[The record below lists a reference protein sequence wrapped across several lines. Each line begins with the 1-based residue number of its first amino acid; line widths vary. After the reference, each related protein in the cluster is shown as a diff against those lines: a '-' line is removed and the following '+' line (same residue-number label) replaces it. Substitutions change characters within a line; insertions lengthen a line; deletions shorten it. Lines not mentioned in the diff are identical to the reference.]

1 MKVLKEF
8 INFIFSLAFIK
19 QLIIA
24 ATIILSLILIF
35 AILLR
40 KITRHGEFVIVPDL
54 VNSDYKLSTELLQNS
69 NLNYKINFIYRPKI
83 QPGTIVEQNPSAE
96 TKVKHGQTIYLVVTS
111 RDIPDIKLPNIEGL
125 SFYEAKNILKNENIT
140 VDSIEYAHDIEK
152 NIVLKVKYNGNL
164 ARPGDMLPMFASVTL
179 ILGDGFGNSTIII
192 PDLTGLTLKEALFA
206 LRGYGLLL
214 GKIVNS
220 NPDDKLELEQ
230 LRIYKQYPEP
240 NQGGNL
246 NQGDKIDVYLK

>member
-125 SFYEAKNILKNENIT
+125 SFYESKKHFKKRKYILST
-140 VDSIEYAHDIEK
+140 SIRVRARYRK
-152 NIVLKVKYNGNL
+152 KYCIK
-164 ARPGDMLPMFASVTL
+164 SE
-179 ILGDGFGNSTIII
+179 I
-192 PDLTGLTLKEALFA
+192 
-206 LRGYGLLL
+206 
-214 GKIVNS
+214 
-220 NPDDKLELEQ
+220 
-230 LRIYKQYPEP
+230 
-240 NQGGNL
+240 
-246 NQGDKIDVYLK
+246 